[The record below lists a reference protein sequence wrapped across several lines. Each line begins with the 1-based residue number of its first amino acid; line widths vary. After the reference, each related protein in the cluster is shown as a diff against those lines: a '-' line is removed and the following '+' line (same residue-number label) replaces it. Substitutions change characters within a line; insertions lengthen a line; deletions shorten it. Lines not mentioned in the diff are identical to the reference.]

1 MNIGT
6 ILVGLAFAAIA
17 FFVIRRV
24 KNGSIK

>member
-6 ILVGLAFAAIA
+6 ILVGLAFLAIA
-17 FFVIRRV
+17 VFVIRGV